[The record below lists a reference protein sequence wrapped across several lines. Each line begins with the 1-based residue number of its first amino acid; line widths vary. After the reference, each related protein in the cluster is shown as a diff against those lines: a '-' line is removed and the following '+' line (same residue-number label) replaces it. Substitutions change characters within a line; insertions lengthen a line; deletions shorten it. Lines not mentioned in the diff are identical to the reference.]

1 MNFKYSMKKNLAPFF
16 LFACYSIIFLGS
28 TNTGLGQVAPP
39 IIQGSARQICDPDS
53 LQLILTCPTPGSVLF
68 GSASTYQVSPYTHT
82 TLPEGS
88 AYFIFPDG
96 LNTNYFYCAMP
107 PTYSPKS
114 ERVYIS
120 SVRGSINR
128 VRTAGYGTQTIN
140 PGQPITLTTDCP
152 TSPVWSTGE
161 TANSIIVAPTA
172 PTVYTMTCPATSP
185 SGTCLVEHE
194 YSVRMN
200 LSVQHFHQMPGRPP
214 FNQRQLLGSSPGASS
229 FKVCADGSEASTFKV
244 SGGNRNYSQAS
255 ITLPSPASVYGS
267 ITILS
272 RTADSLVVRYKHPE
286 YVTSDDA
293 FFAFTANVNIPGTSG
308 MQFFI
313 EVKRAPVLM
322 VHGLWSDRGSFATM
336 ESELLKNE
344 LYTPELLRRADY
356 SATNNHFF
364 SANRNVV
371 PRNITDMLS
380 GLRGNNIAAG
390 SVDIIGHSMGG
401 ILSRLYLQSDDYVSD
416 IHKLVTINTPHSG
429 SQIAN
434 FLLDISNQSA
444 NEIACKNIIKQF
456 FTSNNTLCD
465 EGAVTD
471 LRVNSQAIDQDLNG
485 VRLNRHVV
493 PSHSIVTAENAT
505 SEEVDDF
512 LMLKDKTFSLGW
524 ILDAFGSYR
533 TGLIFFPDIEN
544 DLIVAASSQKGGL
557 TGACTSFISNQ
568 VHMGAPGNQQVIL
581 AVKRLLRSDPQGGNF
596 CQGFN
601 PVNLDYNPQS
611 APPSL
616 NVPTGGTPVTA
627 TLAIISPE
635 KGSYW
640 RPGIQVPIAA
650 SGANLINI
658 RTMVRYSYDSVYV
671 AMKAGTA
678 VQYQAPTG
686 SFAGKREVVV
696 LGQTSTG
703 EVVSDTS
710 YFFVAPNLC
719 ESSQTGP
726 WENATTWTCG
736 RVPLS
741 SDIVVIHTG
750 HTVSV
755 ATEET
760 QALELI
766 YKGGKLTLT
775 NPNARILIRGKVD
788 SP

>member
-1 MNFKYSMKKNLAPFF
+1 MKKKIAPY
-16 LFACYSIIFLGS
+16 LLIACYSIVFLGGIQ
-28 TNTGLGQVAPP
+28 TGFGQVASP
-39 IIQGSARQICDPDS
+39 IIQGSARQICDPDC
-53 LQLILTCPTPGSVLF
+53 LQLILTCPTPGSILF
-68 GSASTYQVSPYTHT
+68 GSATTYSVSPYTNT
-82 TLPEGS
+82 TLPDGS

-96 LNTNYFYCAMP
+96 LWTNYFYCAMP

-128 VRTAGYGTQTIN
+128 VRTAGYGTQYVN

-172 PTVYTMTCPATSP
+172 PTSYIMSCPATSP
-185 SGTCLVEHE
+185 SGTCVVEHE
-194 YSVRMN
+194 YTVRMN
-200 LSVQHFHQMPGRPP
+200 PSVQHFHQLPGRPP

-229 FKVCADGSEASTFKV
+229 FKICADGSEASTFKV

-255 ITLPSPASVYGS
+255 ITLPSPASIYGS
-267 ITILS
+267 LTVLS

-286 YVTSDDA
+286 YIASDA
-293 FFAFTANVNIPGTSG
+293 PFFAFSANVTIPGTSG

-322 VHGLWSDRGSFATM
+322 VHGLWSDRGSFAMM

-356 SATNNHFF
+356 SATNNRFF
-364 SANRNVV
+364 AANHNVV
-371 PRNITDMLS
+371 PRNITDLLS

-401 ILSRLYLQSDDYVSD
+401 ILSRLYLQSDDYDSD
-416 IHKLVTINTPHSG
+416 IHKLITINTPHSG

-434 FLLDISNQSA
+434 YLLDISNQNA
-444 NEIACKNIIKQF
+444 NEIACNNIIKQF

-485 VRLNRHVV
+485 ALLNHHTV
-493 PSHSIVTAENAT
+493 PSHTIVTAENAT

-512 LMLKDKTFSLGW
+512 LTLKDKTFSLGW
-524 ILDAFGSYR
+524 VLDAFGSYR
-533 TGLIFFPDIEN
+533 TGLIFFPDMEN
-544 DLIVAASSQKGGL
+544 DLIVSASSQKGGL
-557 TGACTSFISNQ
+557 TGACTSFIPNQ
-568 VHMGAPGNQQVIL
+568 VHMGAPANQQVIL

-596 CQGFN
+596 CQGFD

-616 NVPTGGTPVTA
+616 NVPSGGTPVTA
-627 TLAIISPE
+627 ALAITSPE

-640 RPGIQVPIAA
+640 RPGAQIPISAI
-650 SGANLINI
+650 GADLIKI

-671 AMKAGTA
+671 AMKAGSTI
-678 VQYQAPTG
+678 QYQAAAG

-719 ESSQTGP
+719 ESIQPGL
-726 WENATTWTCG
+726 WDNATTWTCG

-750 HTVSV
+750 HTISV
-755 ATEET
+755 TSQETE
-760 QALELI
+760 ALEII
-766 YKGGKLTLT
+766 YKGGKLALT
-775 NPNARILIRGKVD
+775 TPYARIFIQGKVE